1 MSLLREFPLYV
12 DDILGGCGTLI
23 GNEIPIEHYLPLLES
38 ALNGYFFPAFEGESE
53 LYFETKY
60 AITSNKAME
69 VKQYVES
76 ELVKRIQA
84 SLKVVYPSRTY
95 DYVYN
100 RALGSIVVR
109 EFDPPKSYTPN
120 GHLPAN
126 EPTNDISD
134 DWIPER
140 LRGK

>member
-23 GNEIPIEHYLPLLES
+23 GGEKPIEHYLPLLES
-38 ALNGYFFPAFEGESE
+38 SLNGYFFPAFTGEGPD
-53 LYFETKY
+53 YFETKY
-60 AITSNKAME
+60 AITSSKVEE

-76 ELVKRIQA
+76 VLVRRIQA
-84 SLKVVYPSRTY
+84 SLRIVYPSRTY

-100 RALGSIVVR
+100 HALGSIMVR
-109 EFDPPKSYTPN
+109 EFDPPKLLAPI
-120 GHLPAN
+120 GQIPIN